1 MFRISDELYSRIA
14 EAIYEKVDWDDA
26 YVSLIKFFKYG
37 DGELYFSLSALV
49 IFSESNNEGGI
60 ERTITDLAV
69 LSCEAEYMRMDETIV
84 ATDFDISELKKFL

>member
-26 YVSLIKFFKYG
+26 YVSLIKFFKCD
-37 DGELYFSLSALV
+37 DGELYFAISALV
-49 IFSESNNEGGI
+49 NFSESNNVDGI

-69 LSCEAEYMRMDETIV
+69 LSCVAEYMRRDETIV
-84 ATDFDISELKKFL
+84 VTDFDISELKKFL

>member
-26 YVSLIKFFKYG
+26 YVSLIKFFKCG
-37 DGELYFSLSALV
+37 DGELYFSLSAIV
-49 IFSESNNEGGI
+49 NFSEADNVDGV

-69 LSCEAEYMRMDETIV
+69 LSCGVEYMRTDETIV
-84 ATDFDISELKKFL
+84 VTDFDISELKKFL

>member
-26 YVSLIKFFKYG
+26 YVSLIKFFKCD
-37 DGELYFSLSALV
+37 DGELYFSISALV
-49 IFSESNNEGGI
+49 NFSEANNVDGV

-69 LSCEAEYMRMDETIV
+69 LSCGAEYMRRDETIV
-84 ATDFDISELKKFL
+84 VTDFDISELKKFL

>member
-26 YVSLIKFFKYG
+26 YVSLIKFFKCG

-49 IFSESNNEGGI
+49 IFSESNNEDGI
-60 ERTITDLAV
+60 ERTITDLTV
-69 LSCEAEYMRMDETIV
+69 RSCEAVYMRVDESNV
-84 ATDFDISELKKFL
+84 VTDFDISELKKFL

>member
-26 YVSLIKFFKYG
+26 YVSLIKFFKCG
-37 DGELYFSLSALV
+37 DGELYFSLSAIV
-49 IFSESNNEGGI
+49 NFSEADNVDGV

-69 LSCEAEYMRMDETIV
+69 LSCGAEYMRTDETIV
-84 ATDFDISELKKFL
+84 VTDFDISELKKFL

>member
-26 YVSLIKFFKYG
+26 YVSFIKFFKCS
-37 DGELYFSLSALV
+37 DGELYFSISALV
-49 IFSESNNEGGI
+49 SFSESNNVDGI

-69 LSCEAEYMRMDETIV
+69 LSCGVEYIRMDETIV
-84 ATDFDISELKKFL
+84 VTDFHISELKKFL